1 LSSLD
6 GIRAFAVVGVVLY
19 HAGVSWIPGGLLG
32 VDVFFVLSGFLIT
45 SLLLREVRTGDRI
58 DLRAFWIRRA
68 RRLLPA
74 LLLVLVGV
82 SLWAALDRSLD
93 IRSIRLDVVSSLLYV
108 ANWRFAASHQGYF
121 ASSQSPSPVLH
132 LWSLGVEEQFYLLWP
147 LLVAGAIRAGRTAN
161 RLLPVPAF
169 ERPAFLS
176 GRIPVRILA
185 IGGIVASTGW
195 LIYGSFAGFDA
206 SRLYYG
212 TDTRALALLTG
223 AVLATVVPL
232 PRSSAQVR
240 SNVHATRKWTLI
252 GGLAL
257 VALIAIAF
265 SVGGRDRALY
275 HGGFLV
281 VAVLVALVITSLL
294 KAPLGPVSRLFSLP
308 PLVHIG
314 RISYGLYLWHW
325 PVILFFNAQRTGAS
339 GSGLLLLRVA
349 LSLLL
354 AELSY
359 RYLEEPILSR
369 TFPRPRLVTVSLAA
383 VVALVAVAGPVIA
396 VPRAG
401 GGAAFA
407 STLDTLAKSQEQHS
421 KDLTKPVATSPTTGP
436 TGPTVGAGSP
446 APLPSQHPTLPGQ
459 MPPAG
464 SNPVP
469 AEPVKIFLVGDS
481 TAWSAGLALQD
492 YQSQYKVNLYDGSR
506 VGCGIAP
513 GVGAGDGDQAPVK
526 YGECWDWATR
536 WQQTVAAQHP
546 TVSLMVLGHWE
557 VVNRRV
563 NGRVMH
569 IGDPVYDQL
578 LTTELEKAVTVL
590 GSAGGKV
597 ELATAPCY
605 LRPERPDGTRYPQD
619 DCTRVQGFN
628 ELIRAVA
635 ANHPSNVMV
644 LDLYNFFSPDGKWHL
659 NIDGQKVRDADGVHF
674 NIDGGKALSP
684 VFFGMTRTLLGLP
697 ATPQP
702 ASGSRAGAGFN
713 G

>member
-1 LSSLD
+1 
-6 GIRAFAVVGVVLY
+6 VVGVVLY

-45 SLLLREVRTGDRI
+45 SLLLREVRSGGKI
-58 DLRAFWIRRA
+58 DLRAFWVRRA

-74 LLLVLVGV
+74 LLLVLVAV

-121 ASSQSPSPVLH
+121 SSSQSPSPVLH

-147 LLVAGAIRAGRTAN
+147 LLVAGAILAGRTAH

-169 ERPAFLS
+169 EKASFLS
-176 GRIPVRILA
+176 GRVPVRILA
-185 IGGIVASTGW
+185 VGGIVASTGW
-195 LIYGSFAGFDA
+195 LIYGSVAGFDS

-232 PRSSAQVR
+232 PRSTAQVH
-240 SNVHATRKWTLI
+240 SNVHLTRKWTII

-257 VALIAIAF
+257 VALIAIVL
-265 SVGGRDRALY
+265 SVGGQDRVLY

-325 PVILFFNAQRTGAS
+325 PVILFFNAARTGAS
-339 GSGLLLLRVA
+339 GSGLLLMRV
-349 LSLLL
+349 LISLAL

-359 RYLEEPILSR
+359 RYLEQPILSR

-383 VVALVAVAGPVIA
+383 VVALVALAGPVIA

-407 STLDTLAKSQEQHS
+407 SKLDKLAASQEKHS
-421 KDLTKPVATSPTTGP
+421 EDLTKPVATAPTASASPKAALPVKVPPVPGGKAVTT
-436 TGPTVGAGSP
+436 
-446 APLPSQHPTLPGQ
+446 
-459 MPPAG
+459 

-469 AEPVKIFLVGDS
+469 AEPVKMFLVGDS
-481 TAWSAGLALQD
+481 TAWSAALAVQN
-492 YQSQYKVNLYDGSR
+492 YQSQYKVNLFDGSR
-506 VGCGIAP
+506 IGCGIAP

-546 TVSLMVLGHWE
+546 TVSVMVLGHWE
-557 VVNRRV
+557 VVNRKV
-563 NGRVMH
+563 NGKVMH
-569 IGDPVYDQL
+569 VGQPVYDQL
-578 LTTELEKAVTVL
+578 LTTELERAVTVL

-605 LRPERPDGTRYPQD
+605 LRPERSDGTRYPQD
-619 DCTRVQGFN
+619 DCTRVQDFN
-628 ELIRAVA
+628 KLIRAVA
-635 ANHPSNVMV
+635 AKHPSNVLV

-659 NIDGQKVRDADGVHF
+659 DIGGQKVRDVDGVHF
-674 NIDGGKALSP
+674 NIYGGKALAP
-684 VFFGMTRTLLGLP
+684 VFFGQTRSLLGLP
-697 ATPQP
+697 ATPQAP
-702 ASGSRAGAGFN
+702 SVVKAGAAN
-713 G
+713 GG

>member
-1 LSSLD
+1 M
-6 GIRAFAVVGVVLY
+6 VGVVLY

-45 SLLLREVRTGDRI
+45 SLLLREVRSGGRI
-58 DLRAFWIRRA
+58 DLRAFWLRRA

-74 LLLVLVGV
+74 LLLVLVAV
-82 SLWAALDRSLD
+82 SLWAALDRAQD
-93 IRSIRLDVVSSLLYV
+93 IHSIRLDVVASLLYV

-121 ASSQSPSPVLH
+121 SSSQSPSPVLH

-147 LLVAGAIRAGRTAN
+147 LLVAGAVLAGRTAH
-161 RLLPVPAF
+161 RLLPVPTF

-185 IGGIVASTGW
+185 VAGIAASTGW
-195 LIYGSFAGFDA
+195 LVYGSFTGFDS

-223 AVLATVVPL
+223 AALATAVPL
-232 PRSSAQVR
+232 PRSTAQVR
-240 SNVHATRKWTLI
+240 SSVHLTRKWTLI

-257 VALIAIAF
+257 SALIALVL
-265 SVGGRDRALY
+265 SVGGEDRVLY
-275 HGGFLV
+275 HGGFLL
-281 VAVLVALVITSLL
+281 VAVLVALVIASLL
-294 KAPLGPVSRLFSLP
+294 KAPRGPVSRLFSLP

-325 PVILFFNAQRTGAS
+325 PVILFFNAERTGVS

-349 LSLLL
+349 ISLSV
-354 AELSY
+354 AEVSFWC
-359 RYLEEPILSR
+359 LETPILSR

-383 VVALVAVAGPVIA
+383 VVALVAVAGPLVA

-407 STLDTLAKSQEQHS
+407 SKLDTLAKSQEQHS
-421 KDLTKPVATSPTTGP
+421 EDLTKPLATPPTASASPK
-436 TGPTVGAGSP
+436 AA
-446 APLPSQHPTLPGQ
+446 APVQTLPGGT
-459 MPPAG
+459 PAATA
-464 SNPVP
+464 NPVP
-469 AEPVKIFLVGDS
+469 SEPVKLFLVGDS
-481 TAWSAGLALQD
+481 TAWSAALAVGS
-492 YQSQYKVNLYDGSR
+492 YQAQYKVNLVDGSR
-506 VGCGIAP
+506 IGCGIAP

-536 WQQTVAAQHP
+536 WQQSVAAQHP
-546 TVSLMVLGHWE
+546 AVSLMVLGHWE
-557 VVNRRV
+557 VVNRKV
-563 NGRVMH
+563 NGTVMH
-569 IGDPVYDQL
+569 IGQPVYDQL

-597 ELATAPCY
+597 ELATAPCF

-619 DCTRVQGFN
+619 DCTRVQDFN
-628 ELIRAVA
+628 KLIWAVA
-635 ANHPSNVMV
+635 EKHPSNVMV

-659 NIDGQKVRDADGVHF
+659 DIGGQKVRDIDGVHF
-674 NIDGGKALSP
+674 NIYGGKALAP
-684 VFFGMTRTLLGLP
+684 VFFGLTRALLGLP
-697 ATPQP
+697 PTPQAP
-702 ASGSRAGAGFN
+702 PVIKVDATTGG
-713 G
+713 